1 MVESGRFWL
10 RTIMLVAPAV
20 MGRAFT
26 INVTLPCSTSAERDV
41 PISKSVGQAIGFL
54 LLVQLV
60 TGLILPY
67 ALLLPLSAPAGAF
80 LESAAPM
87 AGTVRLSVL
96 MLFVGGAV
104 SLGIAMA
111 LWPAVRERQ
120 HSLGL
125 WLLALAVINFSLQLI
140 ENAHWLSLL
149 SMSEAYASAS
159 PADAAIFQG
168 LGLAAHASFRWAHYS
183 HILIVV
189 AWLFTLYLLLYRGAM
204 VPRPMAAFGMG
215 AASLHFIGITLPAFA
230 GYRMPYPD
238 LFGAPLGV
246 ASLVLGLWL
255 MAKGFANAEPRR
267 AQAPALEQP

>member
-1 MVESGRFWL
+1 V
-10 RTIMLVAPAV
+10 TIP
-20 MGRAFT
+20 
-26 INVTLPCSTSAERDV
+26 
-41 PISKSVGQAIGFL
+41 KSVGQAIGLL

-67 ALLLPLSAPAGAF
+67 VLLLPVSTPAGAF
-80 LESAAPM
+80 LSSAAPM

-104 SLGIAMA
+104 SLGIATA
-111 LWPAVRERQ
+111 LWPAVRDRQ

-149 SMSEAYASAS
+149 SISQAYASAGPDDS
-159 PADAAIFQG
+159 STFQA

-204 VPRPMAAFGMG
+204 VPRPIAAFGMG
-215 AASLHFIGITLPAFA
+215 AASLHFIGITLPAFG

-238 LFGAPLGV
+238 LFGAPLGL
-246 ASLVLGLWL
+246 AGLVLALWL
-255 MAKGFANAEPRR
+255 MARGFADPEPRM
-267 AQAPALEQP
+267 AQAQHREQL